1 MTDLGPWSWLLTY
14 GYPLMFAGMVVE
26 GPMTT
31 AAGAFGA
38 SLGYFN
44 IWLVFLL
51 SMLGDI
57 LPDIFYYSVGYFGH
71 QRIVARFL
79 RFLRIS
85 DEKVSAARALL
96 ARNELKGL
104 LLFKYAP
111 LLAMSGLILTG
122 SNRMPFRRF
131 LLADILIGI
140 PNNIVFTGIGFLSGQ
155 AFASVA
161 GKAAQAEQ
169 IGGAILFAAVIF
181 YFFYRRLVRKWTER
195 VQKEMENGT

>member
-1 MTDLGPWSWLLTY
+1 MADLGPWNWLLTY

-85 DEKVSAARALL
+85 DEKVSTARALL

-122 SNRMPFRRF
+122 
-131 LLADILIGI
+131 I

-161 GKAAQAEQ
+161 GKAARAEQ
-169 IGGAILFAAVIF
+169 IGGAILLAAVIF
-181 YFFYRRLVRKWTER
+181 YFLYRQLVRKWTER
-195 VQKEMENGT
+195 VQKEMGNGT